1 MSTACH
7 ATDLRRCG
15 AARDDKQGVEGV
27 VRRNRARRRRTM
39 ESTPSTRYEI
49 RKAILTDIPDLI
61 RMQMALQRDM
71 DNIRTNL
78 LRPDQANLA
87 GLRDYYRSQIQDE
100 QIRLLIAIAKESSEV
115 VGMGAGKIWLHA
127 NCLPSRSGELIDLW
141 IDPRHRKK
149 SLARRI
155 VVQLAS
161 VLPNATESISWSSVM
176 WKAIWSERP
185 CGRGWVSSPFWLRP
199 WQIAAARNRHWAS
212 PQDRPC
218 RWPIVRCSP
227 AEPRSPCPSCL
238 SLSQPGEEVVTSP
251 AVRHMTG
258 G

>member
-1 MSTACH
+1 
-7 ATDLRRCG
+7 
-15 AARDDKQGVEGV
+15 
-27 VRRNRARRRRTM
+27 M

-78 LRPDQANLA
+78 LRPDQANIA

-100 QIRLLIAIAKESSEV
+100 QIRLLIAIAEESSEV

-155 VVQLAS
+155 ASSLLQFFRINGIDFLVVSYVEGNLVGEALWKRLGFEPVLITAMADRRSAEQALGIPARQAVPLAYRS
-161 VLPNATESISWSSVM
+161 VLAGRTAVRMSSV
-176 WKAIWSERP
+176 P
-185 CGRGWVSSPFWLRP
+185 
-199 WQIAAARNRHWAS
+199 
-212 PQDRPC
+212 
-218 RWPIVRCSP
+218 
-227 AEPRSPCPSCL
+227 
-238 SLSQPGEEVVTSP
+238 VV
-251 AVRHMTG
+251 
-258 G
+258 